1 MSILK
6 SYLAAIVRG
15 MSDLQKYL
23 ELIGESGAGKSTY
36 MNLAMM
42 LVGEQNC
49 HSSSLQILHKS
60 PWETSMF
67 LGKRLVVFPDENDF
81 GGNGDVLKSA
91 TGLDPLRYE
100 PKGKSIGSS
109 FIYRGMIIVSANNY
123 ITFSDKSN
131 ALVRRRIPIKIENAI
146 EESKRDTKIMD
157 RLRAEVPALINQL
170 VAMDEESVRAT
181 LSSTSGLYADE
192 SRNSF
197 ISTNI
202 VARWMDDRCE
212 FGPNFVSPIN
222 GEWGAFSPGPKP
234 LYEDFRKFCEVEGE
248 RYVPSLGSFS
258 KQIRNAAK
266 VLGKSIE
273 DQVTRVESTP
283 KRVWKG
289 IRVNIKSTT

>member
-1 MSILK
+1 
-6 SYLAAIVRG
+6 
-15 MSDLQKYL
+15 
-23 ELIGESGAGKSTY
+23 
-36 MNLAMM
+36 
-42 LVGEQNC
+42 
-49 HSSSLQILHKS
+49 
-60 PWETSMF
+60 MF

-202 VARWMDDRCE
+202 VARWMDQRCD
-212 FGPNFVSPIN
+212 FAPNFMSPTN

-234 LYEDFRKFCEVEGE
+234 LYEDFRQFCEVEGE
-248 RYVPSLGSFS
+248 YRIPPLKSFS
-258 KQIRNAAK
+258 QQLRNAAK
-266 VLGKSIE
+266 VLGHSIS
-273 DQVTRVESTP
+273 DDRNSRDKGR

-289 IRVNIKSTT
+289 IRVNQKSNT